1 MRTIRLILLGLL
13 LGVALP
19 TVAQKHSKTKS
30 KSPVSVAASA
40 TRPGEYWENQ
50 LIYEENKEPAVATF
64 YPYSSRLMSLNG
76 EWHFRWVSAPE
87 ERPGEKEFYGD
98 SADVSSWDTITV
110 PSCWEMKGYGRPMYI
125 NVDYP
130 FKDNPPYVATNIKG
144 IGKNPVGSY
153 RRTFTLPD
161 SWKDQRVF
169 VHFDGGLY
177 LGKRPVCRL
186 YARSEQR
193 C

>member
-64 YPYSSRLMSLNG
+64 YPYATESEMRSDRLFYRTPIYGLPTHSSRLMSLNG
-76 EWHFRWVSAPE
+76 EWRFA
-87 ERPGEKEFYGD
+87 
-98 SADVSSWDTITV
+98 
-110 PSCWEMKGYGRPMYI
+110 
-125 NVDYP
+125 NVY
-130 FKDNPPYVATNIKG
+130 
-144 IGKNPVGSY
+144 
-153 RRTFTLPD
+153 
-161 SWKDQRVF
+161 QC
-169 VHFDGGLY
+169 GLS
-177 LGKRPVCRL
+177 V
-186 YARSEQR
+186 
-193 C
+193 